1 MRCREA
7 QGADALGQRC
17 LIGFGA
23 LDFKIAR
30 APSLLLGLDAIQYM
44 SCFRHRVVRAL
55 PLGMSAALVAS
66 GHARVQSLRHRGPLE
81 HSVWLAE
88 DGRKSTKLLAVNIA
102 LLKRLNVFL
111 HLCTGRLAL
120 SGNQREDFHLSPIQE
135 CPNYSHVK
143 GCASLDLR

>member
-30 APSLLLGLDAIQYM
+30 APSLLLLGLDAIQYM
-44 SCFRHRVVRAL
+44 SCFSHRVVQAL

-88 DGRKSTKLLAVNIA
+88 DGRKSTKL
-102 LLKRLNVFL
+102 LNVFL